1 MGCQRLWGLREIKYK
16 LIVYLILLK
25 LDRTYSTSGNLF
37 EQKEEVTHYVGM
49 SKEKIGKVFAYLNS
63 VAFNYTLG
71 NPPKMD
77 KSAFSTR
84 KN

>member
-1 MGCQRLWGLREIKYK
+1 MP
-16 LIVYLILLK
+16 K

-37 EQKEEVTHYVGM
+37 EHKEEVIHYLGM
-49 SKEKIGKVFAYLNS
+49 SKEEIAKMFAYLNS
-63 VAFNYTLG
+63 VSFNYTLG

-77 KSAFSTR
+77 KAVFSKR

>member
-1 MGCQRLWGLREIKYK
+1 MH
-16 LIVYLILLK
+16 K

-37 EQKEEVTHYVGM
+37 QKKEDINHYLGM
-49 SKEKIGKVFAYLNS
+49 SKEEIARVFAYLNS
-63 VAFNYTLG
+63 VSFNYALG

-77 KSAFSTR
+77 KDAFSMR